1 MSELQVEKVRKMQ
14 KFPLEWLTSTF
25 SHEEDDTLG
34 DDRTAVV
41 DFVEKYFEDI
51 FGFPADESESVE
63 CQAYEIIGSY
73 DEQELKEALC
83 RARSFY

>member
-1 MSELQVEKVRKMQ
+1 MQ
-14 KFPLEWLTSTF
+14 KFPLDWLTSWF
-25 SHEEDDTLG
+25 SHDEDDTLG

-51 FGFPADESESVE
+51 FGFPADESEPID
-63 CQAYEIIGSY
+63 CQVYEIINGYS
-73 DEQELKEALC
+73 EQELKEALY